1 MSKQPWL
8 TSEISVAGA
17 LEQAVRLCR
26 AGLRRPW
33 LTLSL
38 AFGAPLLLVGF
49 LLFGRREYAP
59 VFVFRVVEAERSL
72 GRDAPPLKRQLAEY
86 VRQAIFTSEPLL
98 AMMRRHGLYPSLLRR
113 NARGALEAFKEDIT
127 VDVYQN
133 YFVED
138 RAPGKAPRSA
148 RLSVSFHSKDPHLA
162 LAVTR
167 DLGALIESHELAA
180 RSEQALAAASNAERA
195 RDTWVAAW
203 QRRSADIAFKQN
215 QLDQSASSDPRLQV
229 ELIGLVGSLGALQRE
244 VENAE
249 RRAAALKLSAAWER
263 RGIALNFD
271 VVDGGALPRRAARLQ
286 AATWS
291 GIATLLTGLPLIAM
305 AVGAFS
311 SDDKRGQT

>member
-8 TSEISVAGA
+8 TEEVSFSAAI
-17 LEQAVRLCR
+17 EQAVQLCR

-38 AFGAPLLLVGF
+38 GLGAPLLLVGF
-49 LLFGRREYAP
+49 LLFGRRDYAP
-59 VFVFRVVEAERSL
+59 VFVFRVVEAQGSA
-72 GRDAPPLKRQLAEY
+72 GHDGPPLKRQLADY

-98 AMMRRHGLYPSLLRR
+98 ALMRRHGLYPSLMRR
-113 NARGALEAFKEDIT
+113 NERGALEAFKEDIT

-138 RAPGKAPRSA
+138 RSRGKGPRSA

-167 DLGALIESHELAA
+167 DLGALIERHELAA
-180 RSEQALAAASNAERA
+180 RSEQALAAASSAERA

-203 QRRSADIAFKQN
+203 QRRSADIVAKRSE
-215 QLDQSASSDPRLQV
+215 LDRGAWGDPRAQV
-229 ELIGLVGSLGALQRE
+229 ELIGLLGSLDALQRE
-244 VENAE
+244 VETAE
-249 RRAAALKLSAAWER
+249 RRAAALRLSAAWER
-263 RGIALNFD
+263 GGMALNFA
-271 VVDGGALPRRAARLQ
+271 VVDDGALPGRAARLQ
-286 AATWS
+286 AAAWAGVT
-291 GIATLLTGLPLIAM
+291 TLFCGLPLIAM

-311 SDDKRGQT
+311 PEQRRQT